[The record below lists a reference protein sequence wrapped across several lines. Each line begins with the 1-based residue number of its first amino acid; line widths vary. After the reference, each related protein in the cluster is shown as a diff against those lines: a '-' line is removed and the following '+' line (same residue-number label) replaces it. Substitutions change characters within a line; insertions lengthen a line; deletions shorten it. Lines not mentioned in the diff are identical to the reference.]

1 MVFRELSVIEVK
13 EIWHGQRAQL
23 RGPVRARLRSVLARR
38 FARDLLA
45 CPAATL
51 DLSAILDGGMLIA
64 RRPSGQ
70 IGEDTAR
77 LVTAA
82 VRVVGRRHPPAHLP
96 PEQCRDAT
104 IIVDECRSFLHLA
117 VGMDEALAEAR
128 GATGSLSCW
137 STNTS
142 PNSPTSGTCRGQ
154 RPQQDLFHLSPADAH
169 HLARHTAPRVRRRGP
184 RGPARVSRHRAC
196 AAPWPGRAV
205 VLDRYPPA
213 GTISG
218 AGRAD
223 PAPLPA
229 SRPASPS
236 PGVATPDNT
245 TTHRRRQRHR
255 PWPWPGSGEA
265 IAEPRQLFDD
275 RGDSPDFRRS
285 QAHEGLIVGV

>member
-82 VRVVGRRHPPAHLP
+82 VRAVGRRHPPAYRP
-96 PEQCRDAT
+96 SSAVTP
-104 IIVDECRSFLHLA
+104 RSSSTSAAASCTWRSGWTRRSPKPAGYRVSLVLVHQHLA
-117 VGMDEALAEAR
+117 QL
-128 GATGSLSCW
+128 
-137 STNTS
+137 
-142 PNSPTSGTCRGQ
+142 PPTSGTCRDQ

-205 VLDRYPPA
+205 VLDRHPPAA

-223 PAPLPA
+223 PAPPPA
-229 SRPASPS
+229 STPASPS

-255 PWPWPGSGEA
+255 PWPWPGS
-265 IAEPRQLFDD
+265 R
-275 RGDSPDFRRS
+275 RGDRRTP
-285 QAHEGLIVGV
+285 ATVR